1 MKVCGEPLGAGN
13 ERNDVALDGN
23 ILVCLLL
30 FRLLKFCLLHIFAS
44 ICSIVIKFRFTKVL
58 YAFVEVLVY
67 SFKEDLLNDVQIPK
81 SKFLLFLEAFRY
93 GT

>member
-1 MKVCGEPLGAGN
+1 MITPLRNVGAGGDQENVMFLTLRWVTVKVCGEPLGAGN
-13 ERNDVALDGN
+13 EGNDVALDGN

-58 YAFVEVLVY
+58 HAFVEV
-67 SFKEDLLNDVQIPK
+67 
-81 SKFLLFLEAFRY
+81 
-93 GT
+93 

>member
-1 MKVCGEPLGAGN
+1 MITPLRNVGAGGDQENVMFLTPGVTVKVCGEPLGAGN

-58 YAFVEVLVY
+58 HAFVEV
-67 SFKEDLLNDVQIPK
+67 
-81 SKFLLFLEAFRY
+81 
-93 GT
+93 